1 MVKVA
6 IFLAAASAAGVFCF
20 DKSNVE
26 SSPVSNEVVAAAGH
40 AAALVA
46 VRADENERSY
56 VGSKKCKKCHVKQ
69 YKSWEKTKMGD
80 ALASL
85 TPGVDK
91 EIKEQFKLDVSK
103 DYSKDEGCLR
113 CHTTGFG
120 KKGGYEIP
128 NPDDKKSVRR
138 AKKLKNAGCESC
150 HGPGSEYV
158 KVFEEIFKSKRMY
171 SVEELYAAGLNKMD
185 ESVCLVCHNE
195 QSATAVPGAV
205 FDFEKRKKEGTHEHI
220 PLKQRKD

>member
-6 IFLAAASAAGVFCF
+6 FFLAAASAAGVFCF
-20 DKSNVE
+20 DKSNTE
-26 SSPVSNEVVAAAGH
+26 SGPVSNASVAAASH
-40 AAALVA
+40 AAVLVA
-46 VRADENERSY
+46 ARPGAAERSY
-56 VGSKKCKKCHVKQ
+56 VGSKKCKKCHLAQ
-69 YKSWEKTKMGD
+69 YKSWAKTKMGD

-85 TPGVDK
+85 TPGVDT
-91 EIKEQFKLDVSK
+91 EIKEQFKLDVNK
-103 DYSKDEGCLR
+103 NYATDEGCLR

-120 KKGGYEIP
+120 KTGGYQIP
-128 NPDDKKSVRR
+128 DPDNKKSVRK
-138 AKKLKNAGCESC
+138 AKKLQDVGCESC

-171 SVEELYAAGLNKMD
+171 SVEELYAAGLNKME
-185 ESVCLVCHNE
+185 ESVCLVCHND

-205 FDFEKRKKEGTHEHI
+205 FDFEQRKKDGTHEHF